1 MALYSL
7 MAPWKSATRSALTW
21 NIVTLRSAG
30 GCAQAEVASQAAAAS
45 VKTFLRLQFML
56 SPLEGRLFR
65 RKLDTAEYTPV
76 LQTSIPFAGTPSRLS
91 SSLYFLMLAVVRQ
104 SEHIQRVA
112 VAGVMNLRRDHAGHV
127 ARASTAQPS
136 GDGNVLFAAD
146 SERDRIAL
154 HGRAEARFP
163 KHLSG

>member
-7 MAPWKSATRSALTW
+7 MAPWKSATLSALTW

-30 GCAQAEVASQAAAAS
+30 GCAQAEVASPAAAAAS

-127 ARASTAQPS
+127 A
-136 GDGNVLFAAD
+136 
-146 SERDRIAL
+146 
-154 HGRAEARFP
+154 
-163 KHLSG
+163 